1 MVSIVSVNPHGK
13 EGFLNGKGPEIFK
26 MTHFFHS
33 SPRRKTLQFK
43 KNVSFDTKYSENA
56 ISKSID

>member
-1 MVSIVSVNPHGK
+1 MVSIVSVNHHGK

-33 SPRRKTLQFK
+33 SPRK
-43 KNVSFDTKYSENA
+43 KPYN
-56 ISKSID
+56 SKKMFLSIQNILKMLFQKA